1 MAILHENFS
10 LKAYNTFGIEAKAD
24 YFFQFDTV
32 GEIQSFL
39 NDNTLDNM
47 NYLILGSGSN
57 ILFTNDYPGL
67 ILHPNIKGMEIVEEN
82 EDSVLVKAGANE
94 DWDEFV
100 AWAVTN
106 GYGGIENL
114 SNIPGAV
121 GAAPVQNIGA
131 YGVEACQVIE
141 KLDAISVETKKQV
154 EFQNFHCEFNYR
166 DSVFKNEY
174 KNMFVITHVYFRL
187 NKKPEFNLEYGA
199 IQTELKNYSEVS
211 LKNIREVIIK
221 IRESKLPDPKV
232 IGNAGSFFKNPIVE
246 TRFAEKL
253 LAKFPDCPNYEL
265 DNTNIKLAAGWM
277 IEQCGWK
284 GKQVGQAGVH
294 KDQALVLVNLGNA
307 KGVEVLQLANDIKK
321 SVLFKYGVKLEME
334 VNAI

>member
-1 MAILHENFS
+1 MAILHENYS

-32 GEIQSFL
+32 DEIQSFL
-39 NDNTLDNM
+39 KVHPLNNIAFH
-47 NYLILGSGSN
+47 ILGGGSN
-57 ILFTNDYPGL
+57 ILFAGDYEG
-67 ILHPNIKGMEIVEEN
+67 IIIHPNIKGIEIVEEN

-100 AWAVTN
+100 AWAVTRE
-106 GYGGIENL
+106 YGGIENL
-114 SNIPGAV
+114 SHIPGVV
-121 GAAPVQNIGA
+121 GAVPVQNIGA

-141 KLDAISVETKKQV
+141 KLDAISIESNKQV
-154 EFQNFHCEFNYR
+154 EFKNFHCEFDYR
-166 DSVFKNEY
+166 NSVFKKEY
-174 KNMFVITHVYFRL
+174 KNLFIITHVYFRL
-187 NKKPEFNLEYGA
+187 SKKPKFNLEYGA

>member
-1 MAILHENFS
+1 MAILHKNYS

-24 YFFQFDTV
+24 YFFQFDTI

-39 NDNTLDNM
+39 NDNTLDNI
-47 NYLILGSGSN
+47 NYLILGGGSN
-57 ILFTNDYPGL
+57 ILFTSDYEGL
-67 ILHPNIKGMEIVEEN
+67 ILHPNIKGMELVEEN
-82 EDSVLVKAGANE
+82 ENSVLVKAGANE
-94 DWDEFV
+94 NWDKFV

-114 SNIPGAV
+114 SNIPGVV

-174 KNMFVITHVYFRL
+174 KNLFIITHVYFRL
-187 NKKPEFNLEYGA
+187 SKKPEFNLEYGA
-199 IQTELKNYSEVS
+199 IQTELKNYNEVN
-211 LKNIREVIIK
+211 LENIRKIIIK
-221 IRESKLPDPKV
+221 IRESKLPDPEV

-246 TRFAEKL
+246 TQFAKKL
-253 LAKFPDCPNYEL
+253 LAKFPDCPNYEV
-265 DNTNIKLAAGWM
+265 DKANIKLAAGWL

-294 KDQALVLVNLGNA
+294 QDQALVLVNLGNV
-307 KGVEVLQLANDIKK
+307 KGFEVLQLANDIKK

-334 VNAI
+334 VNAV